1 MQYYYHEQLTDVD
14 ESGFGATY
22 VTHPSSYVQPHWHR
36 AVELHYFL
44 TGSAAVK
51 FGTETI
57 HVKAGELYL
66 FNSYDI
72 HESWFSPD
80 ATYLC
85 VHILPAQMC
94 RYVQNFDQLR
104 FSLHLDPENLDQ
116 VAAFS
121 RLQAHMA
128 EILLLYQ
135 EKPEGY
141 RLQCQA
147 LLYSSVNLLVRY
159 FSQPLVPET
168 ELHRGD
174 MARLEPVL
182 DYIEL
187 HHGEELTL
195 DGAANAVG
203 LSKEYFCRLFKK
215 NLGVS
220 FLQYVNQLRV
230 AAVGRELET
239 SGEPISVL
247 AERHG
252 FRNVKLFNQLFKEF
266 YGCTPTEKRKQLQ
279 KGESKQRKQ
288 EEQT

>member
-1 MQYYYHEQLTDVD
+1 MEYYYHEQLTDLD

-44 TGSAAVK
+44 TGSATVR
-51 FGTETI
+51 FGANTL

-72 HESWFSPD
+72 HESWFSSD
-80 ATYLC
+80 ASYLC
-85 VHILPAQMC
+85 VHILPSQMC
-94 RYVQNFDQLR
+94 HYVQNFDQLR
-104 FSLHLDPENLDQ
+104 FSLSFDPEDLEKI
-116 VAAFS
+116 AAFS

-135 EKPEGY
+135 EQPEGY

-147 LLYSSVNLLVRY
+147 LLYSSVTLLVRH
-159 FSQPLVPET
+159 FSQPLIPEET
-168 ELHRGD
+168 EARRGD
-174 MARLEPVL
+174 MARLEPLL

-187 HHGEELTL
+187 HHGEELSL
-195 DGAANAVG
+195 DGAARHMG
-203 LSKEYFCRLFKK
+203 LSREYFCRLFKK
-215 NLGVS
+215 NMGMS

-230 AAVGRELET
+230 AAIGRELET
-239 SGEPISVL
+239 SSEPIGVL
-247 AERHG
+247 AEKHG
-252 FRNVKLFNQLFKEF
+252 FRNMKLFNQLFKEL

-279 KGESKQRKQ
+279 KA
-288 EEQT
+288 

>member
-14 ESGFGATY
+14 ESGFGVTY

-36 AVELHYFL
+36 AVELYYFL
-44 TGSAAVK
+44 TGSATVK
-51 FGTETI
+51 FGEETV

-72 HESWFSPD
+72 HESRFSPD

-94 RYVQNFDQLR
+94 HYVPNFDQLR
-104 FSLHLDPENLDQ
+104 FSLYVDPENLDQ
-116 VAAFS
+116 AKAFA

-135 EKPEGY
+135 EQPEGY

-147 LLYSSVNLLVRY
+147 LLYSSVSLLVRH
-159 FSQPLVPET
+159 FSQPLVAET
-168 ELHRGD
+168 ELRRGD
-174 MARLEPVL
+174 IARLEPLL

-187 HHGEELTL
+187 HHGDELTL
-195 DGAANAVG
+195 DGAANKMG
-203 LSKEYFCRLFKK
+203 LSREYFCRLFKK

-230 AAVGRELET
+230 AAIGRELET
-239 SGEPISVL
+239 SGDPISVL

-252 FRNVKLFNQLFKEF
+252 FRNMKLFNQLFKEF

-279 KGESKQRKQ
+279 GIASKQSKL
-288 EEQT
+288 EERA